1 MNGEILF
8 IAHRIPFPPDRGDKI
23 RSWNIVKR
31 LAQIAPVH
39 IAAFA
44 DDTED
49 MAHAGALAEV
59 AASCKII
66 LRDRNRIG
74 AALAGLCR
82 GRPLSVEL
90 FDYPEMRRHVAKLL
104 MERKIAA
111 IFAYSNQAAQYVPE
125 LPAATRF
132 IIDFVD
138 VDSEKYAAYGQ
149 AQRGPMA
156 WVNRREGRKLRAF
169 ERQVAARAAIS
180 LLVSET
186 EAALFRGITGLGP
199 TQVKALENGVDLQF
213 FSPNAAFDSVDA
225 RLRGPGPLF
234 VFTGQMDYRP
244 NIEAVD
250 SFARHSF
257 VHIRKQ
263 FPDAHFVIVG
273 RNPTTAVKALASLP
287 GVQVTGAVSDVR
299 GWLCA
304 ADIVVAPLRLAR
316 GVQNKVLEAMAMGK
330 PVIASSQA
338 AEGIAAVAGTHLL
351 VANGCSEEVTAAT
364 RLLND
369 RQSAGQM
376 GRAARRHME
385 ERYSWDATLAQ
396 LPLLVSSAQQPV
408 DKAVQ
413 FA

>member
-44 DDTED
+44 DDVGD
-49 MAHAGALAEV
+49 MVHAEALAEV
-59 AASCKII
+59 AASSRII
-66 LRDRNRIG
+66 LRDRSRIS
-74 AALAGLCR
+74 AVLAGLCR
-82 GRPLSVEL
+82 GRALSVEL
-90 FDYPEMRRHVAKLL
+90 FDYSEMRHHVARLL
-104 MERKIAA
+104 AERKIAA
-111 IFAYSNQAAQYVPE
+111 VFAYSSQAAQYVPE
-125 LPAATRF
+125 LPSATRF
-132 IIDFVD
+132 IMDFVD

-149 AQRGPMA
+149 GQRGPMA
-156 WVNRREGRKLRAF
+156 WINRREGRMLRAF
-169 ERQVAARAAIS
+169 ERQVAARADVN
-180 LLVSET
+180 LLVSEA
-186 EAALFRGITGLGP
+186 EAALFRDITGLNP
-199 TQVKALENGVDLQF
+199 AQVKALENGVDLEF
-213 FSPNAAFDSVDA
+213 FSPNAAFNSVDA

-250 SFARHSF
+250 SFARDSV
-257 VHIRKQ
+257 VHIQKQ
-263 FPDAHFVIVG
+263 FPEARFVIVG
-273 RNPTTAVKALASLP
+273 RNPTAAVKALASLP
-287 GVQVTGAVSDVR
+287 GVQVTGAISDVR
-299 GWLCA
+299 GWLSA

-338 AEGIAAVAGTHLL
+338 AEGIAAVPGIHLL
-351 VANGCSEEVTAAT
+351 VADGCSEEVAAAT
-364 RLLND
+364 RLLSD
-369 RQSAGQM
+369 KQSAMQM

-396 LPLLVSSAQQPV
+396 LPFFVSGAQQRV
-408 DKAVQ
+408 SKAAQV
-413 FA
+413 A